1 MYSTVGTVELAYG
14 GAICLFRNGHLSYF
28 NDSYFWVTMIL
39 LLKGSRFLVF

>member
-28 NDSYFWVTMIL
+28 NDSLAHISGL
-39 LLKGSRFLVF
+39 L